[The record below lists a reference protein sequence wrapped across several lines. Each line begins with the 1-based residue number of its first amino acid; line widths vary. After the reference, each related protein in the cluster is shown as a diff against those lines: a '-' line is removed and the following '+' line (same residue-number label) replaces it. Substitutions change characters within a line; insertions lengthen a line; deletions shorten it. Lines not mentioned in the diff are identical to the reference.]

1 MIIKTDPAELV
12 AEHLA
17 RCLKNSPTTRY
28 VRITREE
35 ARLLI
40 RAVIGEQVS

>member
-1 MIIKTDPAELV
+1 MVEVAPAELV